1 MSHRNGV
8 ISAMFFARVAVDQT
22 KSPCNSDK
30 GEGHGEGEIEVT
42 GKDEYGVYEASGK
55 DSLGSMELF

>member
-1 MSHRNGV
+1 
-8 ISAMFFARVAVDQT
+8 MFLARVAADQNPRT
-22 KSPCNSDK
+22 SDK

-55 DSLGSMELF
+55 DSLGSTELF